1 MKFDPSFFL
10 NVARDISLD
19 GQYCYEA
26 GHRTCINRA
35 YYAAYLV
42 SRGYLES
49 LGYSTS
55 TSISAHRDVI
65 DKFAGQNQKVR
76 GLLHNLF
83 KLRKDADYKLNIPI
97 EKNDADYSIS
107 MAEEIL
113 EEIEQMNQV

>member
-10 NVARDISLD
+10 EVARDISSD
-19 GQYCYEA
+19 DHYCYEA

-35 YYAAYLV
+35 YYAAHLI

-49 LGYSTS
+49 LGYNTS
-55 TSISAHRDVI
+55 AGTSAHRDVI
-65 DKFAGQNQKVR
+65 DKFTGQNQKVR

-83 KLRKDADYKLNIPI
+83 KLRKDADYKLNVPI
-97 EKNDADYSIS
+97 EKKDADYSIS

-113 EEIEQMNQV
+113 EEIKKMNKA